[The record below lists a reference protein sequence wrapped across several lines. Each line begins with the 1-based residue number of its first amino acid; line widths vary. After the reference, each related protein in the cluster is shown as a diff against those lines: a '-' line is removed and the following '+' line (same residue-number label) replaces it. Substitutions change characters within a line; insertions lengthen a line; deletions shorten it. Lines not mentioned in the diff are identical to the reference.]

1 MNKDIFDSGNTLYL
15 VDGTAFVY
23 RAFYAIKGLSSSKG
37 LSTGAVF
44 GFITTLRKIIKEFS
58 PVYMAVC
65 FDVSRRTFRNDKF
78 KNYKANRPAAPDGF
92 KKQMSLVREVLEA
105 LSVPVCE
112 KEGYEADDIIATLS
126 KKACMQNM
134 VSVAVSSDK
143 DILQLV
149 KDGEVIVYDSNKNI
163 FFDEKKVKDVIGVS
177 PENIPD
183 LFALSGDSVDNI
195 PGVKG
200 IGPKTA
206 KSLIERFGGIDEL
219 FNDTDMIDSRR
230 LRNILSSSKETA
242 FLSRELALLDKNV
255 PFDIALEDLKIGE
268 TDTGRACDLFKELG
282 FKSLLKEFSAKNEA
296 LHSRQLES
304 GYTKELLEDILK
316 SKRIVFYISEEG
328 NFISFRR
335 KVYSFKTE
343 DIKDVLMN
351 PNIEKV
357 SFDLKEQ
364 KAEASLKGVNIVA
377 PYFDVMIAA
386 FLLGR
391 YSRADSFEDVL
402 LEYMGVSLS
411 DAGGRDKAYYLEEL
425 SDALRDK
432 LREEKLSSVFY
443 RIEMPL
449 INTLFWMEES
459 PISLNTS
466 RLREI
471 LFSLRER
478 KDILRKS
485 ILQYSN
491 KEVNLDSPK
500 QLSVLL
506 FSELK
511 LNPVKKTK
519 TGFSTNEES
528 LTKLVG
534 AHPVVEKILEYRK
547 LSKLI
552 STYAGPFLESA
563 EENKG
568 IIFPKFSQVS
578 SVTGR
583 LVSFS
588 PNLQNIPVRGK
599 EGKEFKSV
607 FIPSFK
613 DGFILG
619 SDYSQ
624 IELRIL
630 AHISKDSNLTAA
642 FNSGKDVHISTA
654 SLLFAKEE
662 SEVTPSE
669 RSFAK
674 RINFGI
680 VYGMSPYGLSKE
692 LKISVSEAESFIE
705 SYFLRYKKVKEYIDG
720 TQEFVKK
727 HKFVETIFGRRRYL
741 GNISSPNKS
750 LREYAFRQ
758 AVNAPIQG
766 TAADIIKI
774 AMVSIHD
781 KFKGLN
787 LSSRL
792 IIQVHDELVFDV
804 ERDELG
810 KVQEIVKEEMER
822 AVELSVPLKV
832 NIQSGRNWLEATK

>member
-1 MNKDIFDSGNTLYL
+1 MKKDIFDSGNTLYL

-23 RAFYAIKGLSSSKG
+23 RSFYAIKNLSSPKG
-37 LSTGAVF
+37 LPTGAVF
-44 GFITTLRKIIKEFS
+44 GFINALRKIIKEFS

-78 KNYKANRPAAPDGF
+78 KDYKANRSAAPDGF
-92 KKQMSLVREVLEA
+92 REQMSLVRKVLSA

-112 KEGYEADDIIATLS
+112 KEGYEADDIIATFS

-134 VSVAVSSDK
+134 VSIAVSFDK

-149 KDGEVIVYDSNKNI
+149 KDGEVLVYDPNKNI
-163 FFDEKKVKDVIGVS
+163 FFDEKKVKETLGVN
-177 PENIPD
+177 PKNIPD
-183 LFALSGDSVDNI
+183 LFALSGDAVDNI

-206 KSLIERFGGIDEL
+206 NSLIQRFGGIDEL
-219 FNDTDMIDSRR
+219 FKNTEMIDSSR
-230 LRNILSSSKETA
+230 LKDILSLSKEIA
-242 FLSRELALLDKNV
+242 FLSRDLTLLDKNV
-255 PFDIALEDLKIGE
+255 PFDLEARDLKIGE
-268 TDTGRACDLFKELG
+268 IDTERACVLFKELG
-282 FKSLLKEFSAKNEA
+282 FKSLLKEFSKRRNVSPGIQVE
-296 LHSRQLES
+296 
-304 GYTKELLEDILK
+304 GVYTQELLQSILK
-316 SKRIVFYISEEG
+316 SKKVVFYISEEG
-328 NFISFRR
+328 SFISFRK
-335 KVYSFKTE
+335 KVHSFEAE
-343 DIKDVLMN
+343 DIKNVLMN
-351 PNIEKV
+351 PDIEKV
-357 SFDLKEQ
+357 SFDLKKQ
-364 KAEASLKGVNIVA
+364 KAEAYLKGINIA
-377 PYFDVMIAA
+377 PPYFDVMVAA
-386 FLLGR
+386 FLLGQD
-391 YSRADSFEDVL
+391 YRADSFEDVV
-402 LEYMGVSLS
+402 LECIGVSLS
-411 DAGGRDKAYYLEEL
+411 NEGKADKAYYLEEL
-425 SDALRDK
+425 SNILRNR
-432 LREEKLSSVFY
+432 LRTENLGRVFY

-449 INTLFWMEES
+449 IEVLSWMEES

-466 RLREI
+466 RLRKI
-471 LFSLRER
+471 LSSLRER
-478 KDILRKS
+478 KDILKKS
-485 ILQYSN
+485 ILLYSD

-506 FSELK
+506 FSKLK
-511 LNPVKKTK
+511 LSPIKKTK

-528 LTKLVG
+528 LTKLLG

-563 EENKG
+563 EKNKG
-568 IIFPKFSQVS
+568 KIFPKFSQVS

-588 PNLQNIPVRGK
+588 PNLQNIPIRGK
-599 EGKEFKSV
+599 EGKDFRSV

-613 DGFILG
+613 DGFIL
-619 SDYSQ
+619 SADYSQ

-630 AHISKDSNLTAA
+630 AHISGDRDLTTA
-642 FNSGKDVHISTA
+642 FNSGKDIHLSTA
-654 SLLFAKEE
+654 SLLFTKEE
-662 SEVTPSE
+662 SEVTSSE

-680 VYGMSPYGLSKE
+680 VYGISPYGLSKE
-692 LKISVSEAESFIE
+692 LKISVPEAESFIE
-705 SYFLRYKKVKEYIDG
+705 SYFLRYPKVKEYIDR

-774 AMVSIHD
+774 AMVSIYNR
-781 KFKGLN
+781 FKDLKMT
-787 LSSRL
+787 SRL

-804 ERDELG
+804 ERDELEQVG
-810 KVQEIVKEEMER
+810 RIVKEEMER
-822 AVELSVPLKV
+822 TVGLSVPLTV

>member
-1 MNKDIFDSGNTLYL
+1 MDKDIFDSGNTLYL

-23 RAFYAIKGLSSSKG
+23 RSFYAIKGLSSSKG
-37 LSTGAVF
+37 LPTGAVF
-44 GFITTLRKIIKEFS
+44 GFINTLRKIIKEFS

-65 FDVSRRTFRNDKF
+65 FDVSHRTFRSDKF
-78 KNYKANRPAAPDGF
+78 KDYKVNRPAAPDGF
-92 KKQMSLVREVLEA
+92 KEQMSLVREVLSA

-126 KKACMQNM
+126 KKACMRNM

-149 KDGEVIVYDSNKNI
+149 KDREVIVYDPHKNI
-163 FFDEKKVKDVIGVS
+163 FFDEKKVKEILGVN
-177 PENIPD
+177 PEDIPD

-219 FNDTDMIDSRR
+219 FNNTDMISSSR
-230 LRNILSSSKETA
+230 LKNMLSSSKETA
-242 FLSRELALLDKNV
+242 FLSRELAMLDKNV
-255 PFDIALEDLKIGE
+255 PFDMALEELKIGE
-268 TDTGRACDLFKELG
+268 IDTERVCGLFKELG
-282 FKSLLKEFSAKNEA
+282 FKSLLKEFSAKDEA
-296 LHSRQLES
+296 LRSRQAEA
-304 GYTKELLEDILK
+304 GYTEGLLEDILK
-316 SKRIVFYISEEG
+316 SKRTVFHISEKG
-328 NFISFRR
+328 SFLSFRK
-335 KVYSFKTE
+335 KVYSFETE
-343 DIKDVLMN
+343 KIKDILIN
-351 PNIEKV
+351 PDIEKV
-357 SFDLKEQ
+357 SFDLKKQ
-364 KAEASLKGVNIVA
+364 KAEAYLKGVRIIP

-386 FLLGR
+386 FLLGWD
-391 YSRADSFEDVL
+391 SRAGSFEDVL
-402 LEYMGVSLS
+402 LEYTGISLS
-411 DAGGRDKAYYLEEL
+411 NAGAADEAYYLEEL
-425 SDALRDK
+425 SDMLRNK
-432 LREEKLSSVFY
+432 LREENLGRIFY

-449 INTLFWMEES
+449 IDVLSWMEES
-459 PISLNTS
+459 PVSLDTS
-466 RLREI
+466 RLKEV
-471 LFSLRER
+471 LSSLRE
-478 KDILRKS
+478 KKGILEKS
-485 ILQYSN
+485 ILRYSD
-491 KEVNLDSPK
+491 KGVNLDSPK

-511 LNPVKKTK
+511 LSPVKKTK

-528 LTKLVG
+528 LTKLLG
-534 AHPVVEKILEYRK
+534 AHPVVGKILDYRK

-563 EENKG
+563 EKNKG
-568 IIFPKFSQVS
+568 RIFPKFSQVS

-599 EGKEFKSV
+599 EGKEFRSV

-613 DGFILG
+613 DGFILS

-630 AHISKDSNLTAA
+630 AHISGDRNLTTA
-642 FNSGKDVHISTA
+642 FNSGKDVHLSTA

-662 SEVTPSE
+662 NEVTPSE

-692 LKISVSEAESFIE
+692 LKISVPEAESFIE
-705 SYFLRYKKVKEYIDG
+705 SYFLRYPKVKEYIDR
-720 TQEFVKK
+720 TLEFVRKY
-727 HKFVETIFGRRRYL
+727 KFVETIFGRRRYL
-741 GNISSPNKS
+741 RNINSPNKS

-774 AMVSIHD
+774 AMVSIYNR
-781 KFKGLN
+781 FKDLRMV
-787 LSSRL
+787 SRL
-792 IIQVHDELVFDV
+792 IIQIHDELVFDV
-804 ERDELG
+804 KRDELE
-810 KVQEIVKEEMER
+810 QAERIVKEEMER
-822 AVELSVPLKV
+822 TVELSVPLKV
-832 NIQSGRNWLEATK
+832 NIQSGKNWLEATK